1 MAEYILIIFVI
12 FVVLYALI
20 KGTVVNIN
28 VTVKQE
34 FSAEDRQLLED
45 IYNRD
50 GDIKNN
56 YSDTMNAVDEVVKSI
71 NELMLGEDT
80 EDTNG

>member
-1 MAEYILIIFVI
+1 MAEYILIVFVI
-12 FVVLYALI
+12 FVVIYALI

-45 IYNRD
+45 VFNKEGELDAKY
-50 GDIKNN
+50 
-56 YSDTMNAVDEVVKSI
+56 DTKEAFDQAVKAI
-71 NELMLGEDT
+71 NDLMLGIE
-80 EDTNG
+80 EESNG

>member
-1 MAEYILIIFVI
+1 MAEYILIVFVI

-50 GDIKNN
+50 GDVNAK
-56 YSDTMNAVDEVVKSI
+56 YADTRSAVDEAVKAI
-71 NELMLGEDT
+71 NDIMLGEDT

>member
-1 MAEYILIIFVI
+1 MAEYILIVFVI
-12 FVVLYALI
+12 FVVIYALI

-45 IYNRD
+45 VFNKD
-50 GDIKNN
+50 GEVKGQ
-56 YSDTMNAVDEVVKSI
+56 YDTQEAFDQAVKAI
-71 NELMLGEDT
+71 NDLMLGSE
-80 EDTNG
+80 EESNG

>member
-1 MAEYILIIFVI
+1 MAEYILIVFVI

-34 FSAEDRQLLED
+34 LSAEDRQLLED
-45 IYNRD
+45 IYNSE
-50 GDIKNN
+50 GDLKGG
-56 YSDTMNAVDEVVKSI
+56 YDTKAAIDEAVKTI
-71 NELMLGEDT
+71 NSLMMGEDT
-80 EDTNG
+80 EESNG

>member
-1 MAEYILIIFVI
+1 MAEYILIVFVI
-12 FVVLYALI
+12 FVVIYALI

-45 IYNRD
+45 VFNKD
-50 GDIKNN
+50 GDPKGQFETQEAF
-56 YSDTMNAVDEVVKSI
+56 DQAVKAI
-71 NELMLGEDT
+71 NDLMLGSE
-80 EDTNG
+80 EESNG

>member
-1 MAEYILIIFVI
+1 MAEYILIIFII

-45 IYNRD
+45 VFNKE
-50 GDIKNN
+50 GDVKREF
-56 YSDTMNAVDEVVKSI
+56 DTQEAFDEAVKAI
-71 NELMLGEDT
+71 NDIMLGNEEDI
-80 EDTNG
+80 NG